1 MKTHTHI
8 YTHTLDLYI
17 FSVANAHNLHF
28 SVALHFALNLTR
40 SISSANINSHFCC
53 RPDAHTYRHAHTD
66 CVSDLSLRHLLEVF
80 VQILSLTLKWN
91 VNVAPVKA
99 LCLPRCRFYPLQIL
113 NILPSVPP
121 PLPIKLLRP
130 PVDTP
135 DSLCGWIIFLPLG
148 LLGVQ
153 QDIQGPKQM
162 FYNYTSSR
170 RQAINTPFTP
180 FLHQGALVVSKAAL

>member
-1 MKTHTHI
+1 MPPACSEQWVDTCVPCSEWKHTHI

-99 LCLPRCRFYPLQIL
+99 LCLQRCRFYPLQIL
-113 NILPSVPP
+113 NILPSVPSP
-121 PLPIKLLRP
+121 PSNKTPQTPCRHPRLSVWMNNIPSSGFTWCPAGHPRP
-130 PVDTP
+130 QTDV
-135 DSLCGWIIFLPLG
+135 L
-148 LLGVQ
+148 
-153 QDIQGPKQM
+153 
-162 FYNYTSSR
+162 
-170 RQAINTPFTP
+170 
-180 FLHQGALVVSKAAL
+180 